1 MRRRWTFRVRD
12 AEGTEHT
19 FVVAVPRGQAEVR
32 VFVDGRVW
40 VLNPEEVSKM
50 RRVYQEA
57 QAAALMER
65 GTF

>member
-1 MRRRWTFRVRD
+1 MRRRWTVRIRD
-12 AEGTEHT
+12 ADGTEHT
-19 FVVAVPRGQAEVR
+19 FIVVVPRGKPEVR

-40 VLNPEEVSKM
+40 VLDPEEVSKM
-50 RRVYQEA
+50 RRIYQEA